1 MAPAQPHHP
10 LRRISTGSLSSL
22 ARSTDRATSSPSG
35 LDFLQPALT
44 ELADEAATLAHNVQQ
59 MNELHDALG
68 TFNESFAA
76 YLYALKMNAFCVEWP
91 QAPDENSFARLPKLS
106 GELCHSSANRSA
118 PPPKVAAT
126 IPDSPTPTS
135 VPSQVASHQS
145 HAGDLT
151 YATAFSNAT
160 QDEIQPPAP
169 VTRARGSGIA
179 RGRGRGANATAAAG
193 QRKRR
198 EAQIAM
204 LVDKLP
210 LEYRGQDPVSLGSL
224 WSLTNPQVASTAM
237 EKVIMKLMTVPDGL
251 SSKLTFRQ
259 Y

>member
-22 ARSTDRATSSPSG
+22 ARSTDRSTFSPSG

-106 GELCHSSANRSA
+106 GELAYWAQLTDSSTSTASSRNAGITNTHCCALSNYL
-118 PPPKVAAT
+118 PT
-126 IPDSPTPTS
+126 IPRRRYDLRDS
-135 VPSQVASHQS
+135 
-145 HAGDLT
+145 L
-151 YATAFSNAT
+151 F
-160 QDEIQPPAP
+160 
-169 VTRARGSGIA
+169 
-179 RGRGRGANATAAAG
+179 
-193 QRKRR
+193 
-198 EAQIAM
+198 
-204 LVDKLP
+204 
-210 LEYRGQDPVSLGSL
+210 
-224 WSLTNPQVASTAM
+224 
-237 EKVIMKLMTVPDGL
+237 
-251 SSKLTFRQ
+251 Q
-259 Y
+259 YHPR